1 MGDCGLSQREEDLRK
16 LYDAFGLTKA
26 EEKRKERERRRGREM
41 DGQGSQPQDA
51 EVCSEKE
58 EKEGEDEGEGWM
70 EEDDIMFM
78 ARNRVDVLVALT
90 PRAFRLVKKRK
101 PDMAI
106 LRTIECRGI
115 IITCHAEKWRMS
127 REGMGLNAAYIGK
140 DNYDFYS
147 RFFGPRCG
155 IDEDPVTGSAHC
167 CLAPYWHARLGKT
180 KLEGYQDSQRGGVVR
195 MVYAPAA
202 SRVYLSGQ
210 AVLVKSGWLG
220 V

>member
-1 MGDCGLSQREEDLRK
+1 MKPVGDSELNKMEKELQK
-16 LYDAFGLTKA
+16 LYEAFGLTKA
-26 EEKRKERERRRGREM
+26 EDKRKVRERKRRELV
-41 DGQGSQPQDA
+41 DEQGPESQEEEE
-51 EVCSEKE
+51 EVGSERGGTE
-58 EKEGEDEGEGWM
+58 
-70 EEDDIMFM
+70 EEDDIVFM
-78 ARNRVDVLVALT
+78 ARNRMDVLVVLT
-90 PRAFRLVKKRK
+90 PGAFRLVKKRK

-115 IITCHAEKWRMS
+115 IITCHAERRKMK
-127 REGMGLNAAYIGK
+127 REGMDLNAAYEGK

-195 MVYAPAA
+195 MVYVPAA

-210 AVLVKSGWLG
+210 AVVVKSGWLG
-220 V
+220 M